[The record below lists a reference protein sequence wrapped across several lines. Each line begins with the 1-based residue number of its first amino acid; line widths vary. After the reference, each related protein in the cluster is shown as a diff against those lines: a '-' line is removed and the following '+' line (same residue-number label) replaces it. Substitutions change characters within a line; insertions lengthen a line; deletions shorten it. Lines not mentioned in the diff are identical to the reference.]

1 MPSTWK
7 MGCANRSHFPFGQEA
22 HGRDHLYGWSCCGYD
37 NRDLRS
43 HWSNEDQRRGR
54 RHLSGRLLRSSCGS
68 CQASQNTFLLTGEE
82 NGARVQPPG
91 RRLSSSRTRGT
102 KPEEELCDL
111 DQTEGVRLVVQSSL
125 ARSLRMTTRS
135 SSIGRRDWP
144 SSKCQKVHPLQA
156 SKPCT
161 FAPSRWIEPASPP
174 DASVPSAR
182 MIAL

>member
-7 MGCANRSHFPFGQEA
+7 MGCANRSHFPVWAGSSRSRSSIWME
-22 HGRDHLYGWSCCGYD
+22 L
-37 NRDLRS
+37 LRIRQPRPS
-43 HWSNEDQRRGR
+43 KPLVNEDQRRGR
-54 RHLSGRLLRSSCGS
+54 RHLSGRLLRSSRGS
-68 CQASQNTFLLTGEE
+68 RQASQNTFLLKGQE

-111 DQTEGVRLVVQSSL
+111 DQTGGVRLVVQSSL